1 MKEKICPI
9 TVAQAAPA
17 IPQSQ
22 TKIKMGSRMVLIIAP
37 TTMQTIEY
45 FGFPSAR
52 IKLLIPFVT
61 MRNGIPINVMLAY
74 CFAYGNTAV
83 VAPNAFRSKGRK
95 VSPTSK

>member
-1 MKEKICPI
+1 
-9 TVAQAAPA
+9 
-17 IPQSQ
+17 
-22 TKIKMGSRMVLIIAP
+22 MVLIIAP

-61 MRNGIPINVMLAY
+61 MRNGIPINVILAY
-74 CFAYGNTAV
+74 CFAYGNTSV

>member
-37 TTMQTIEY
+37 TT
-45 FGFPSAR
+45 
-52 IKLLIPFVT
+52 IKVIQIAVEDT
-61 MRNGIPINVMLAY
+61 GI
-74 CFAYGNTAV
+74 
-83 VAPNAFRSKGRK
+83 SKGFLHVRSAFLALNHNK
-95 VSPTSK
+95 EMRIWQ

>member
-37 TTMQTIEY
+37 TT
-45 FGFPSAR
+45 
-52 IKLLIPFVT
+52 IKVIQIAVEDT
-61 MRNGIPINVMLAY
+61 GI
-74 CFAYGNTAV
+74 
-83 VAPNAFRSKGRK
+83 SKGFLHVRSAFLALNHNK
-95 VSPTSK
+95 EMCIWQ

>member
-45 FGFPSAR
+45 FGFPSVIIGNVYGVCCPVNISTEHIEFSR
-52 IKLLIPFVT
+52 LRKMESVT
-61 MRNGIPINVMLAY
+61 L
-74 CFAYGNTAV
+74 
-83 VAPNAFRSKGRK
+83 
-95 VSPTSK
+95 

>member
-9 TVAQAAPA
+9 TVAQAPPA

-52 IKLLIPFVT
+52 IKLLIPLVT
-61 MRNGIPINVMLAY
+61 IRNGIPINVMLAY
-74 CFAYGNTAV
+74 CFAYGNTSV
-83 VAPNAFRSKGRK
+83 VAPNAFRSKDRK

>member
-1 MKEKICPI
+1 
-9 TVAQAAPA
+9 
-17 IPQSQ
+17 
-22 TKIKMGSRMVLIIAP
+22 MVLIIAP

-74 CFAYGNTAV
+74 CFAYGNTSV
-83 VAPNAFRSKGRK
+83 VAPNAFRSKDRK
-95 VSPTSK
+95 VLQPANK

>member
-9 TVAQAAPA
+9 TVAQAPPA

-61 MRNGIPINVMLAY
+61 MRNGIPINVILAY
-74 CFAYGNTAV
+74 CFAYGNTSV